1 MAMRSRL
8 QTFEAVCVSLF
19 ANLHRMGQHVV
30 RSLLLSRINE
40 DAPLALKDLAAAV
53 WIVREQAILK
63 L

>member
-1 MAMRSRL
+1 MA
-8 QTFEAVCVSLF
+8 
-19 ANLHRMGQHVV
+19 QHVF

-53 WIVREQAILK
+53 WIVREQANLK